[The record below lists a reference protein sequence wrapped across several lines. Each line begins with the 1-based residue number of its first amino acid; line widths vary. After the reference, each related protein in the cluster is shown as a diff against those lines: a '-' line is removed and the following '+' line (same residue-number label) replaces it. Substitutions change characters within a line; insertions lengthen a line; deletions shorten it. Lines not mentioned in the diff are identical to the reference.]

1 MIEVKHVS
9 KSFGRVQALSDV
21 SLTLP
26 GSGIYGLLGN
36 NGAGKTTLLN
46 ILTSRL
52 HPDAGEVLLGG
63 VPMQDND
70 AALSQLFMLGEKNLY
85 PDDMRVN
92 RALEATACFY
102 PAFDMARAKNLA
114 ERFGLNMK
122 SKITA
127 LSTGYRS
134 IFRIVLALSVGVPY
148 LLLDEPVLGLDAQ
161 HRDLFYKLLIELY
174 AENPCCILLSTH
186 LIQEAAPFIEHAF
199 ILRQGRVIKDAP
211 VENILAD
218 AHTVSGPAAM
228 VEAYLNG
235 KRALSVS
242 SLGGLKTAY
251 VAGARPAGGVS
262 QGLETGP
269 ADLQGY
275 FIALMEEEG
284 K

>member
-1 MIEVKHVS
+1 MIEIKNVS
-9 KSFGRVQALSDV
+9 KRFGQVQALGGV
-21 SLTLP
+21 SLRLESP
-26 GSGIYGLLGN
+26 GIYGLLGN

-52 HPDAGEVLLGG
+52 HADAGEVLLDG
-63 VPMQDND
+63 VPMADND

-85 PDDMRVN
+85 PEEMRV
-92 RALEATACFY
+92 RQAFEATACFY
-102 PAFDMARAKNLA
+102 PAFDIGRAKALA
-114 ERFGLNMK
+114 ARFGLNIK

-134 IFRIVLALSVGVPY
+134 IYRIVLALTVGTPY

-174 AENPCCILLSTH
+174 AEHPCCILLSTH
-186 LIQEAAPFIEHAF
+186 LIQEAAPLIAHAI
-199 ILRQGRVIKDAP
+199 ILREGRILRNAPAEELLDA
-211 VENILAD
+211 I
-218 AHTVSGPAAM
+218 HTVSGPAAA
-228 VEAYLNG
+228 VDSYLTG
-235 KRALSVS
+235 RRALSAS

-251 VAGARPAGGVS
+251 VEGPRPQAAQ
-262 QGLETGP
+262 QGLEIGP

-275 FIALMEEEG
+275 FIALMEEES

>member
-1 MIEVKHVS
+1 MIEIKHVS
-9 KSFGRVQALSDV
+9 KAFGPVQALSDV
-21 SLTLP
+21 SLRLESP
-26 GSGIYGLLGN
+26 AIYGLLGN

-52 HPDAGEVLLGG
+52 HADGGQVLLDG
-63 VPMQDND
+63 VPMADND

-85 PDDMRVN
+85 PEEMRV
-92 RALEATACFY
+92 RQAFEATACFY
-102 PAFDMARAKNLA
+102 PSFDIGRAKALA
-114 ERFGLNMK
+114 ARFGLNMK

-134 IFRIVLALSVGVPY
+134 IFRIVLALSVGAPY

-186 LIQEAAPFIEHAF
+186 LIQEAAPLIGHAIILHQGR
-199 ILRQGRVIKDAP
+199 ILRDVPA
-211 VENILAD
+211 EELLAA
-218 AHTVSGPAAM
+218 AHTVSGPARA
-228 VEAYLNG
+228 VDDYLAG
-235 KRALSVS
+235 RKAISVS

-251 VAGARPAGGVS
+251 VEGPRPQAAPP
-262 QGLETGP
+262 GLETGP

>member
-1 MIEVKHVS
+1 MIEIKNVS
-9 KSFGRVQALSDV
+9 KSFGRVQALREV
-21 SLTLP
+21 SLHLESP
-26 GSGIYGLLGN
+26 GIYGLLGN

-46 ILTSRL
+46 VITSRL
-52 HPDAGEVLLGG
+52 HPDGGMVLLDGAS
-63 VPMQDND
+63 MLDND
-70 AALSQLFMLGEKNLY
+70 SALSQLFMLGEKNLY

-92 RALEATACFY
+92 RAFEATACFY
-102 PAFDMARAKNLA
+102 PAFDMGRAKALA
-114 ERFGLNMK
+114 QRFGLSLK

-134 IFRIVLALSVGVPY
+134 IFRIVLALSVGAPY

-174 AENPCCILLSTH
+174 AEHPCCILLSTH
-186 LIQEAAPFIEHAF
+186 LIQEAAPLIGHAV
-199 ILRQGRVIKDAP
+199 ILRQGQILRNAP
-211 VENILAD
+211 AETLLAA
-218 AHTVSGPAAM
+218 AHTVSGPAAA
-228 VEAYLNG
+228 VDAYLSG
-235 KRALSVS
+235 RKALSVS
-242 SLGGLKTAY
+242 NLGGLKTAY
-251 VAGARPAGGVS
+251 VEGPRPKEPP